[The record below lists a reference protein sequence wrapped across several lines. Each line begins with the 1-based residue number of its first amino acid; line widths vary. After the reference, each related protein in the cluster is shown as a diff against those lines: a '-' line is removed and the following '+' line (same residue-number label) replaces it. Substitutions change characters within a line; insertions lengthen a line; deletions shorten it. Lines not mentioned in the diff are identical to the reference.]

1 MDVSKIQRQ
10 LMNRREQILNQR
22 GKTNDSWQQLQEQEV
37 ELEENAAKEKM
48 AAVLAQLDDQEKH
61 EIELI
66 DRALAKI
73 KASALGI
80 CESCGRHI
88 SERRLEAIPWT
99 PFCIDCAEKHQ
110 SGPSTAPPHIDR
122 QLWEQQKH
130 TRQSNEPG

>member
-1 MDVSKIQRQ
+1 MQKVRGIVAPNQAIQKPAGQ
-10 LMNRREQILNQR
+10 PEILLSHQKLHSNKKHNHPHDRRHARNATER

-88 SERRLEAIPWT
+88 SERRLEAIP
-99 PFCIDCAEKHQ
+99 
-110 SGPSTAPPHIDR
+110 
-122 QLWEQQKH
+122 
-130 TRQSNEPG
+130 